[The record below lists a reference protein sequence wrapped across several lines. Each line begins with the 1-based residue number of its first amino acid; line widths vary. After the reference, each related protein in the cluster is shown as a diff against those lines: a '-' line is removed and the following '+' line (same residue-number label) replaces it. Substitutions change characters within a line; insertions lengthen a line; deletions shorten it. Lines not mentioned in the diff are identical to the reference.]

1 MTKDELVSAVQDSL
15 QETPCRNFGKEDIKT
30 VIEHT
35 LGVITASVAGGEEV
49 TLRGF
54 GTFKTKTRKPKK
66 ARNISAGTTIE
77 IPARKVVTFKPS
89 KAFNPNNSNE
99 EV

>member
-1 MTKDELVSAVQDSL
+1 MTKDELVSAVISSL
-15 QETPCRNFGKEDIKT
+15 QNTPCCNFGKEDVKT

-35 LGVITASVAGGEEV
+35 LGNIKDAVYLGQEV

-54 GTFKTKTRKPKK
+54 GTFKAKQRKAKT
-66 ARNISAGTTIE
+66 ARNISAGTTIQ

-89 KAFNPNNSNE
+89 KDFNTNQDK
-99 EV
+99 